1 MVYGLALAV
10 SFSVAYMKPEF
21 GNIAIIVAMAVGI
34 LPLARRALIA
44 TFKGAPFSIETLMV
58 IASIGAAVIGAV
70 HEAATVILLYLIGEV
85 LETLAARRAQMGV
98 QKLVDLVPQD
108 AHLET
113 DSGVEVVAAADLI
126 VGNCVVVGAGER
138 MPADGVVTA
147 GVSDVDE
154 SPLTGESLPKR
165 KDKGATVLAGSVN
178 GEGVLR
184 VQVTKDADQ
193 NAIARVAHL
202 VKEAQSR
209 KAPVQRIINRFAH
222 YYTPAIVFVAVLV
235 AILPPLAVGEDWET
249 WIYRALALLLIGC
262 PCALVI
268 STPAALASA
277 LSAGAGRGLLVKGGD
292 VLEALAKVDTVAFDK
307 TGTLTKGCPQVTDV
321 VAIHGDEARLLSLA
335 AGLSVGGSHPI
346 AKAVIS
352 YVRMN
357 GIDPDAFDDVTVI
370 PGQGVQGRI
379 DSALVMFGALPFSVA
394 IAEDVVQAMRGDGK
408 TVSQIISDGEV
419 QGYIATL
426 DTLREDALEGVQCL
440 QAAGMRTVMLT
451 GDTETNTA
459 QFASALKID
468 FHAGLMPEDKMFHV
482 RNMQSQGH
490 AVVKIGDGI
499 NDAPALATADVG
511 IAFGNGT
518 DVALETADA
527 ASLYSRV
534 TDVLDMVILAKQTMR
549 NIHQNIGIAL
559 GLKCVF
565 LVTTIVGLTGLWPA
579 ILADTGATVLVTA
592 NALRLLGQKGY
603 QSNRRIKAAT
613 QTLKTQLS

>member
-1 MVYGLALAV
+1 VYGLVLAL
-10 SFSVAYMKPEF
+10 SFVVAYLKPEL
-21 GNIAIIVAMAVGI
+21 GNIAIIAAMAVGV
-34 LPLARRALIA
+34 LPLARRALLA
-44 TFKGAPFSIETLMV
+44 TFKGTPFSIETLMV
-58 IASIGAAVIGAV
+58 IASVGAAVIGAV
-70 HEAATVILLYLIGEV
+70 HEAAAVILLYLIGEV
-85 LETLAARRAQMGV
+85 LETLAARRAQIGV
-98 QKLVDLVPQD
+98 QKLVNLVPQD

-113 DSGVEVVAAADLI
+113 DSGVEVVAAADLV

-209 KAPVQRIINRFAH
+209 KAPVQRIINRFAR

-235 AILPPLAVGEDWET
+235 AILPPLAVGGDWET

-307 TGTLTKGCPQVTDV
+307 TGTLTQGCPQVTDV
-321 VAIHGDEARLLSLA
+321 VAIHGDETRLLSLA

-352 YVRMN
+352 YVHMN

-379 DSALVMFGALPFSVA
+379 DSALVMFGALPSSVA

-426 DTLREDALEGVQCL
+426 DTLREDALEGVRCL
-440 QAAGMRTVMLT
+440 QATGMHTVMLT
-451 GDTETNTA
+451 GDTETNAA

-565 LVTTIVGLTGLWPA
+565 LVTTVVGLTGLWPA